1 MIVAGFALLAVG
13 AADLVRQFAP
23 RRWIGFLTVGI
34 ILLLLGSVSDALL
47 PMLVAMIVGALWV
60 WCMPSER
67 HARLGFWPAVLLAA
81 GSIGAVVWLGPR
93 PDAGLLGEVWQLRSP
108 FGDISV
114 DLAILALGTGVFL
127 LESSNLVVRAA
138 LDGEHTWRPADI
150 VALDAPGAVVP
161 AADAAETAAA
171 ASSLEAGATTIA
183 VRPDPDPSIEPGP
196 TTSSEPSRS
205 TGANPSADPA
215 PDASPAGLLGLDA
228 TDGAVRDPRAGFKGG
243 RLIGPLER
251 VLVMLLTLA
260 AAYPILAA
268 MLAAKG
274 IVRFPEI
281 SRDGETGARAEY
293 FLVGSLVSWV
303 IALGGAFLVWWAAHS

>member
-1 MIVAGFALLAVG
+1 MIVAGFLLLAVG

-23 RRWIGFLTVGI
+23 RRWIGYLAVAI

-47 PMLVAMIVGALWV
+47 PMLAGLVVGALWV

-67 HARLGFWPAVLLAA
+67 PAPLGFWPAVLL
-81 GSIGAVVWLGPR
+81 GVLSVGAVVWLGAR
-93 PDAGLLGEVWQLRSP
+93 ADAGLIGSVWTLRSP
-108 FGDISV
+108 FGEV
-114 DLAILALGTGVFL
+114 PFDLAILTLGAAVFL

-138 LDGEHTWRPADI
+138 LDGEHTWRPAELRR
-150 VALDAPGAVVP
+150 VASDTEMSIP
-161 AADAAETAAA
+161 AAAGADAAQ
-171 ASSLEAGATTIA
+171 SAGADA
-183 VRPDPDPSIEPGP
+183 VQSPGADAAQSP
-196 TTSSEPSRS
+196 
-205 TGANPSADPA
+205 GADAAQSPGADAVQSPGV
-215 PDASPAGLLGLDA
+215 DA
-228 TDGAVRDPRAGFKGG
+228 DGAVAHDASVESTTAGLTPSDPRAGFKGG

-251 VLVMLLTLA
+251 ILVMILTLA

-303 IALGGAFLVWWAAHS
+303 IGLGAAFLVWWAAHS

>member
-1 MIVAGFALLAVG
+1 MIVAGFALLAIG

-23 RRWIGFLTVGI
+23 RRWIGYLTVAI

-47 PMLVAMIVGALWV
+47 PMIAALAVGAVWV

-67 HARLGFWPAVLLAA
+67 RAPLGFWPAVLL
-81 GSIGAVVWLGPR
+81 GILVIGAVVWLGPR
-93 PDAGLLGEVWQLRSP
+93 RETGLIGEIWELRSP
-108 FGDISV
+108 FGEIPF
-114 DLAILALGTGVFL
+114 DLAILALGAGVFL
-127 LESSNLVVRAA
+127 LESANLVVRAA
-138 LDGEHTWRPADI
+138 LDGEHTWRPIDI
-150 VALDAPGAVVP
+150 ARPAAPAESDPVVTASSAPGDGVP
-161 AADAAETAAA
+161 PRDGGVADPEADPLALAGTAAP
-171 ASSLEAGATTIA
+171 
-183 VRPDPDPSIEPGP
+183 V
-196 TTSSEPSRS
+196 
-205 TGANPSADPA
+205 
-215 PDASPAGLLGLDA
+215 
-228 TDGAVRDPRAGFKGG
+228 DPRSGFKGG

-251 VLVMLLTLA
+251 ILVLILTLA

>member
-1 MIVAGFALLAVG
+1 MIVAGFLLLAVG

-23 RRWIGFLTVGI
+23 RRWIGYLVVAV

-47 PMLVAMIVGALWV
+47 PMLAGLVVGALWV

-67 HARLGFWPAVLLAA
+67 PAPLGFWPAVLL
-81 GSIGAVVWLGPR
+81 GVLCIGAVVWLGAR
-93 PDAGLLGEVWQLRSP
+93 ADAGLIGSVWTLRSP
-108 FGDISV
+108 VGDV
-114 DLAILALGTGVFL
+114 PFDLAILTLGAAVFL

-138 LDGEHTWRPADI
+138 LDGEHTWRPAELRL
-150 VALDAPGAVVP
+150 VASDTEVSIP
-161 AADAAETAAA
+161 AASDGVAAEQGHDAAVEDAAV
-171 ASSLEAGATTIA
+171 EGATAEDAA
-183 VRPDPDPSIEPGP
+183 VE
-196 TTSSEPSRS
+196 
-205 TGANPSADPA
+205 GATARIPA
-215 PDASPAGLLGLDA
+215 S
-228 TDGAVRDPRAGFKGG
+228 DPRAGFKGG

-251 VLVMLLTLA
+251 ILVMILTLA

-303 IALGGAFLVWWAAHS
+303 IGLGAAFLVWWAAHS

>member
-1 MIVAGFALLAVG
+1 MILAGFLLLAVG

-23 RRWIGFLTVGI
+23 RRWIGYLAVAV

-47 PMLVAMIVGALWV
+47 PMLAGLVVGALWV

-67 HARLGFWPAVLLAA
+67 PAPLGFWPAVLL
-81 GSIGAVVWLGPR
+81 GVLSIGAVVWLGAR
-93 PDAGLLGEVWQLRSP
+93 ADAGLIGSVWTLRSP
-108 FGDISV
+108 FGDIPF
-114 DLAILALGTGVFL
+114 DLAILTLGAAVFL

-138 LDGEHTWRPADI
+138 LDGEHTWRPAELRLIATDT
-150 VALDAPGAVVP
+150 AVEDP
-161 AADAAETAAA
+161 AAAG
-171 ASSLEAGATTIA
+171 GATAEQGQDAGVA
-183 VRPDPDPSIEPGP
+183 VSPVEEGVTASI
-196 TTSSEPSRS
+196 
-205 TGANPSADPA
+205 PA
-215 PDASPAGLLGLDA
+215 S
-228 TDGAVRDPRAGFKGG
+228 DPRAGFKGG

-251 VLVMLLTLA
+251 ILVMILTLA

-303 IALGGAFLVWWAAHS
+303 IGLGGAFLVWWAAHS

>member
-1 MIVAGFALLAVG
+1 MIVAGFLLLAVG

-23 RRWIGFLTVGI
+23 RRWIGYLAVAV

-47 PMLVAMIVGALWV
+47 PMLAGLVVGALWV

-67 HARLGFWPAVLLAA
+67 PAPLGFWPAVLL
-81 GSIGAVVWLGPR
+81 GVLSIGAVVWLGAR
-93 PDAGLLGEVWQLRSP
+93 TDAGLIGSVWTLRSP
-108 FGDISV
+108 FGDV
-114 DLAILALGTGVFL
+114 PFDLAILTLGAAVFL

-138 LDGEHTWRPADI
+138 LDGEHTWRPAELRL
-150 VALDAPGAVVP
+150 VASDTAVSIP
-161 AADAAETAAA
+161 AASDGVAAEQGHDAASAGSPVEDAAV
-171 ASSLEAGATTIA
+171 EGATAESASAESASVESVIA
-183 VRPDPDPSIEPGP
+183 G
-196 TTSSEPSRS
+196 
-205 TGANPSADPA
+205 
-215 PDASPAGLLGLDA
+215 SPAS
-228 TDGAVRDPRAGFKGG
+228 DPRAGFKGG

-251 VLVMLLTLA
+251 ILVMILTLA

-303 IALGGAFLVWWAAHS
+303 IGLGAAFLVWWAAHS

>member
-1 MIVAGFALLAVG
+1 MIVAGFILLAVG

-23 RRWIGFLTVGI
+23 RRWIGYLSVAV

-47 PMLVAMIVGALWV
+47 PMVLALVVGALWV
-60 WCMPSER
+60 WCMPTER
-67 HARLGFWPAVLLAA
+67 AARLGFWPAVLLAVV
-81 GSIGAVVWLGPR
+81 SVGAVVWLGAR
-93 PDAGLLGEVWQLRSP
+93 SDVGLIGATWQLRSP
-108 FGDISV
+108 FGEV
-114 DLAILALGTGVFL
+114 PFDLAMLALGAGVFL

-138 LDGEHTWRPADI
+138 LDGEHTWRPTDPMSAPTSAPTTAPTTVGAE
-150 VALDAPGAVVP
+150 VAV
-161 AADAAETAAA
+161 AADAGSDAATGGDA
-171 ASSLEAGATTIA
+171 ATEG
-183 VRPDPDPSIEPGP
+183 
-196 TTSSEPSRS
+196 
-205 TGANPSADPA
+205 
-215 PDASPAGLLGLDA
+215 DAA
-228 TDGAVRDPRAGFKGG
+228 TDVVTAPRDPRSGFKGG

-251 VLVMLLTLA
+251 ILVLILTLA

-303 IALGGAFLVWWAAHS
+303 IALSAAFLVWWAAHS